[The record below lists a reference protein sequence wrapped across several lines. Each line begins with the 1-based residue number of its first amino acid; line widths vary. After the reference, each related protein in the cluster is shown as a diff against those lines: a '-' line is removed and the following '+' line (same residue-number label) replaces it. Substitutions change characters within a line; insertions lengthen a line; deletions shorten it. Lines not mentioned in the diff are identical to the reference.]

1 MAKVIVGMTIS
12 LDGFVADETGSVGRL
27 YTDFA
32 ALQGTPYMEAMIE
45 ATGAVLMGKR
55 AFEMGDPDSY
65 VGNYEFQV
73 PIFVLTHHP
82 PSVAPKQDERLTFT
96 FVTDG
101 VESAVT
107 QAKAAAGDKVVQV
120 IGGASVVQQLLRALL
135 VDELQLDVM
144 PVLLGTGL
152 RFFENAGVER
162 LALEKIGVQEIG
174 ARTSLRFRVRKEEN
188 DGRAD

>member
-1 MAKVIVGMTIS
+1 MTIS

-27 YTDFA
+27 YKDFA

-107 QAKAAAGDKVVQV
+107 HAKSAAGDEVVQV
-120 IGGASVVQQLLRALL
+120 IGGASVVQQQLRARL

-162 LALEKIGVQEIG
+162 LALEKIDVQEIG
-174 ARTSLRFRVRKEEN
+174 ARTSLRFRVRKENN